1 MTLVAI
7 RAEMKVR
14 LDTIAG
20 LSAHANMPSSL
31 GDKDLAAVLP
41 GNPVLE
47 PDGHGGAAF
56 VNLRVFIRCQ
66 RGSVKDS
73 QLALDPYL
81 WPSGTKSIA
90 NAVLGATGLPV
101 DGTDTVHDI
110 RLTGVTQYAG
120 EETGWAVS
128 AEVLFTARAQP

>member
-1 MTLVAI
+1 MDAVTLVAI

-66 RGSVKDS
+66 RGRVKES
-73 QLALDPYL
+73 QLALDEYL
-81 WPSGTKSIA
+81 WPTGTNSIA
-90 NAVLGATGLPV
+90 AAVLGDKTL
-101 DGTDTVHDI
+101 DGEVHDI
-110 RLTGVTQYAG
+110 RFTGVTQYAG
-120 EETGWAVS
+120 DENTFGVS